1 MPEAKGRKRIR
12 FKPKEGDLI
21 QTCDADPL
29 LWTDVENER
38 FELLGK
44 GELLLFIRDEGK
56 MGMKVLS
63 STGTVGNMSR
73 IYLEPV
79 KN

>member
-1 MPEAKGRKRIR
+1 MPEAKVRKRIE
-12 FKPKEGDLI
+12 FEPKKGDLI
-21 QTCDADPL
+21 QTCEVDPL

-38 FELLGK
+38 FELLKK